1 MYTENLVYINV
12 EGLIEHIVIG
22 SRMVLS
28 TLSERELGLETPWSY
43 TSNNVIVS
51 TMVLAMMSEIESGL
65 GSL

>member
-28 TLSERELGLETPWSY
+28 TLSERELGLETP
-43 TSNNVIVS
+43 
-51 TMVLAMMSEIESGL
+51 
-65 GSL
+65 